1 MCTPQWSK
9 TNTYCAP
16 PALQPVNKQNQVVH
30 LYKCKNYLWL
40 RICKYVKFQS
50 LAVNLWFINVSHL
63 FRNERNELIKT
74 FFFAFV
80 LTPAVSLRQAAGG
93 TNCPVQFSFSDM
105 RKVTVSLLLHMD
117 LMLWLIFIPC
127 MNWKCVL
134 INVHLNTNSLFIA
147 AVLTC
152 QGRKSFIAYWDIK

>member
-63 FRNERNELIKT
+63 LRNERNELIKT

-105 RKVTVSLLLHMD
+105 RKVSFFVAPYGSDALADLHSMYELKMCINKCASKHKQPFHSSCSDMSRQEKLHRLLGH
-117 LMLWLIFIPC
+117 
-127 MNWKCVL
+127 
-134 INVHLNTNSLFIA
+134 
-147 AVLTC
+147 
-152 QGRKSFIAYWDIK
+152 